1 MPERAATIVTNTTPL
16 LSLIAA
22 TGDLALLSSL
32 YARVI
37 VPWEVAEEIRA
48 GGVNGFGR
56 AEFDQA
62 GLEVRQ
68 QPVAINTW
76 LRNSLDRGEASVIQ
90 TALDERLPLVCIDE
104 TVGRR
109 VARLNG
115 LTLTGSMGILLK
127 AWENGYPVDIPA
139 SLDRMRAQGIWLSD
153 TVIRFALDYIRRP
166 GS

>member
-1 MPERAATIVTNTTPL
+1 MPERSITIVTNTTPL

-32 YARVI
+32 YERVI
-37 VPWEVAEEIRA
+37 VPYEVAEEIRA
-48 GGVNGFGR
+48 GGGQGFGR
-56 AEFDQA
+56 AEFAHA

-76 LRNSLDRGEASVIQ
+76 LRNSLDLGEASVIQ
-90 TALDERLPLVCIDE
+90 TALDEKLPLVCIDE

-115 LTLTGSMGILLK
+115 LTLTGSIGVLLK
-127 AWENGYPVDIPA
+127 AWENGYPVDVAA
-139 SLDRMRAQGIWLSD
+139 SLDRMRTHGIWLSD
-153 TVIRFALDYIRRP
+153 TVVRFALDYIRRP
-166 GS
+166 RS